1 MDELLYNNGVES
13 TGLLQVF
20 LFASIT
26 ALATGFGAL
35 PFFFVKKLTRRWLGA
50 SNAIAAGLMLAASFG
65 LIYEGLDYDVFG
77 VLAGA
82 VIGLV
87 FIIIA
92 HRVLQ
97 NGESPVAFA
106 GMDRLDARKALLI
119 VGVMTVHSFTEG
131 VGLGVSFG
139 GGIALG
145 LFITLAIAVHNIPEG
160 LAISLVLVPRGV
172 SPLRAAWWSV
182 FSSLPQ
188 PLMAVPAFLFVE
200 FFRPVLPYGL
210 GFAAGAMIW
219 MVFSGLLPDAL
230 EDASHNLV
238 GVVITLSI
246 IAMVAFQVFVG
257 Q

>member
-1 MDELLYNNGVES
+1 M
-13 TGLLQVF
+13 
-20 LFASIT
+20 
-26 ALATGFGAL
+26 
-35 PFFFVKKLTRRWLGA
+35 PFFFVKNLTRRWLGA

-65 LIYEGLDYDVFG
+65 LIYEGLDYSVFG

-82 VIGLV
+82 LVGLV
-87 FIIIA
+87 FIMIA
-92 HRVLQ
+92 HRLLQ

-106 GMDRLDARKALLI
+106 GMYKLDARKALLI

-131 VGLGVSFG
+131 VGVGVSFG

-172 SPLRAAWWSV
+172 SPLRATWWSV

-200 FFRPVLPYGL
+200 LFRPLLPYGL

-219 MVFSGLLPDAL
+219 MVFSELLPDAL

-238 GVVITLSI
+238 GVVVTLSVV
-246 IAMVAFQVFVG
+246 AMIAFQVFVG